1 VATPDVSVVLAVHN
15 GDPYLRQAVEGVLRQ
30 THDDIELVVVDDAST
45 DGSAAYLAGTGDER
59 LRVVANE
66 EQLGLAA
73 SLNIGLRA
81 ARARYVARMDADDVP
96 FPEWLLRL
104 RRRMESAPT
113 VAIVGSAMLD
123 VDATGR
129 PGRLHRLPLSAAAVR
144 WHALFS
150 SPFFHSTVLVDRE
163 VLERNELMYDA
174 SRLESED
181 YDLWSRLL
189 AVSDGANVPEALVLH
204 RVHAQQASA
213 RRRALQVRHQR
224 EIALLQIDAVAP
236 GLPHAELAWAV
247 GTGRRV
253 DARAGEAYLELYRAF
268 VDRYGVDR
276 EVRGRAAAAVART
289 VSLRT
294 ALGLEPTLP
303 VSVARRRL
311 ERGRDE
317 RRGHGR
323 AARLL
328 RTVDRDLATRVA
340 VVSPEPTPYRAPLFD
355 AIARRR
361 EVDLT
366 VIYAAPTV
374 AGRHWLVEP
383 RHRAVLL
390 HGRVI
395 PGLRPVFR
403 HDYPVTPGIVR
414 ALGDA
419 DPDVVLVSGWS
430 TFASQAAIAWCRV
443 HDVPYVLLV
452 ESHDLGPRA
461 AWRRAV
467 KDAVVPPLVR
477 GAAGWLAIG
486 TLAGESLVAR
496 GAVAERIRIF
506 ANTIDVDGWAKRADE
521 LAPRRAALRRE
532 LGATEDDLVVL
543 SVGRLAPEKGFTTL
557 LAAAARLAEDGV
569 VVTIAGSG
577 PQQAVLDRRAGARV
591 RLLGEVDE
599 PRLARLYVAADVF
612 ALLSTHEP
620 WGVVVNEAAAS
631 ALPLV
636 LSDRVGAAHDLLRDG
651 ENGYLVPANDPQ
663 AAAAA
668 LRLLQDP
675 RERRRAGMRSLELV
689 REWGYAPSVEAFVAA
704 VREAAISR

>member
-1 VATPDVSVVLAVHN
+1 MAVHN
-15 GDPYLRQAVEGVLRQ
+15 GDPYLQQAVRGVLRQ

-45 DGSAAYLAGTGDER
+45 DGSAAYLATIGDGR
-59 LRVVANE
+59 LRVVGND

-96 FPEWLLRL
+96 FPEWLEQL
-104 RRRMESAPT
+104 RRHLDDEPT
-113 VAIVGSAMLD
+113 LAVVGSAILD
-123 VDATGR
+123 VDETGR
-129 PGRLHRLPLSAAAVR
+129 PGRLHRLPLSVTAVR

-150 SPFFHSTVLVDRE
+150 SPFFHPTVLVDRE
-163 VLERNELMYDA
+163 VLEQNELAYDA

-189 AVSDGANVPEALVLH
+189 TVAVGANVPEALVL
-204 RVHAQQASA
+204 RRLHAQQASA
-213 RRRALQVRHQR
+213 RRRPLQVRHQR
-224 EIALLQIDAVAP
+224 EIALLQIDSVAP
-236 GLPHAELAWAV
+236 GLEHAELAWAV
-247 GTGRRV
+247 GAGHHV
-253 DARAGEAYLELYRAF
+253 DELERELAGEAYVELYRAF
-268 VDRYGVDR
+268 VDRYGADR
-276 EVRGRAAAAVART
+276 EVRGRAAAALART

-294 ALGLEPTLP
+294 ALEMEATLP
-303 VSVARRRL
+303 VAVARRRL
-311 ERGRDE
+311 ERGRGE
-317 RRGHGR
+317 RRGHRR

-328 RTVDRDLATRVA
+328 RILERNMATRVV

-355 AIARRR
+355 EIARRR
-361 EVDLT
+361 EVDLR
-366 VIYAAPTV
+366 VVYAAPTV
-374 AGRHWLVEP
+374 AGRHWRVEP
-383 RHRAVLL
+383 RHHAVFL
-390 HGRVI
+390 HGRAI

-419 DPDVVLVSGWS
+419 EPDVVVVSGWS
-430 TFASQAAIAWCRV
+430 TFASQAAIAWSRL
-443 HDVPYVLLV
+443 HGVPYVLLAS
-452 ESHDLGPRA
+452 SHDVGPRA

-496 GAVAERIRIF
+496 GAVAERVRIF
-506 ANTIDVDGWAKRADE
+506 ANTIDVEGWLTRADE
-521 LAPRRAALRRE
+521 LVPHRDALRRE
-532 LGATEDDLVVL
+532 LGATDGDLVVL
-543 SVGRLAPEKGFTTL
+543 SVGRLAPEKGLITL
-557 LAAAARLAEDGV
+557 VDAVGRLAEDGV
-569 VVTIAGSG
+569 LVAIAGSG
-577 PQQAVLDRRAGARV
+577 AQRAVLERRAGARV
-591 RLLGEVDE
+591 RLLGELDE
-599 PRLARLYVAADVF
+599 PRLAAMYVAADVF

-668 LRLLQDP
+668 LRSLQDS
-675 RERRRAGMRSLELV
+675 RQRRRAGLRSRELV
-689 REWGYAPSVEAFVAA
+689 RGWGYAPSVEAFVVA